1 MGDSDLRYQQ
11 WQEPLLRAVME
22 INPARVTERIG
33 IAEAAISLCQGQLA
47 ESRGTGDESIALQDG
62 ISTLQTP
69 QKLEGHVPGSGFF
82 RLWGLR

>member
-33 IAEAAISLCQGQLA
+33 IAEAAISLRQGQLA
-47 ESRGTGDESIALQDG
+47 ESRGAVDENNALHDG
-62 ISTLQTP
+62 ISTLQSLKRVALTR
-69 QKLEGHVPGSGFF
+69 S
-82 RLWGLR
+82 RGL